1 MRIPPA
7 MLEQPDRNRLLNGPL
22 LAPQIIV
29 HVNRAKTRAQVGGKD
44 LGTLGPSGSGS
55 AKRNCGGPGRI
66 SSRRGARE
74 HAMNSSN
81 FAAIK
86 LHAITKVSEG
96 RAGDLGPMWG
106 RRNHRTN
113 LRGGG
118 ARSSRGDAAAN
129 RLPGTGS
136 GPWETDLRSAPH
148 GFPSSI

>member
-55 AKRNCGGPGRI
+55 AKRNCGGPGR
-66 SSRRGARE
+66 SRFRRSGRE
-74 HAMNSSN
+74 NAMKSFN

-86 LHAITKVSEG
+86 LAPKDQV
-96 RAGDLGPMWG
+96 
-106 RRNHRTN
+106 
-113 LRGGG
+113 GGG
-118 ARSSRGDAAAN
+118 GGGE
-129 RLPGTGS
+129 LGHVWG
-136 GPWETDLRSAPH
+136 GPKHL
-148 GFPSSI
+148 